1 MSYYDVD
8 IGKLISGRRA
18 LEGIGKYWLCSP
30 QRSIEEIS
38 SFSPNEGIFVS
49 RQDVENELYDFC
61 KAALASYV
69 EEGKNKEVYTF
80 SIYTDTYSSSYVV
93 YINNRASLNET
104 VDEYFAKYKEEYT
117 RTGNEIYGQSRE
129 QLYRSLQFGEGDY
142 PFMFEEMPDRL
153 ESYLNIISC
162 ISEEDP
168 RNLRIEQ
175 NYIFDKT
182 IADSELF
189 LIAIDVIHRL
199 QDDFQMLD
207 RTEDFIAYVS
217 AADGVGGD
225 YLTLSQLIRK
235 SVPEDRLHQA
245 MPELKEKDLEF
256 RSAVETVQQLPF
268 DQQVKHWVTVIDGGE
283 FGEGSMRS
291 FWRTDYDAYEQL
303 VELGSQAIPYIQEL
317 LNTNINEET
326 KDILKVVL
334 EDLGCET

>member
-1 MSYYDVD
+1 MSYYDVH
-8 IGKLISGRRA
+8 IGKLISGKRA
-18 LEGIGKYWLCSP
+18 LEGKGNYLLCSP
-30 QRSIEEIS
+30 QRSIEEIT
-38 SFSPNEGIFVS
+38 SFSPDEGIFVS
-49 RQDVENELYDFC
+49 RQDVENALYDFC

-69 EEGKNKEVYTF
+69 EEGRNKEVYTF
-80 SIYTDTYSSSYVV
+80 SIYTDTYPSSYVV
-93 YINNRASLNET
+93 YINNRASLDET
-104 VDEYFAKYKEEYT
+104 VDEYFARYQDTYAK
-117 RTGNEIYGQSRE
+117 TGNEIYSQSRE

-142 PFMFEEMPDRL
+142 PFMFEEMPDTL

-175 NYIFDKT
+175 NYIFEKT

-189 LIAIDVIHRL
+189 LIAIDVLHRL
-199 QDDFQMLD
+199 QDDFQQLD

-235 SVPEDRLHQA
+235 CEPEDRLHEA
-245 MPELKEKDLEF
+245 MPELREKDLEF
-256 RSAVETVQQLPF
+256 RSAVNTVKKLPLE
-268 DQQVKHWVTVIDGGE
+268 QQVKHWVTVIDGGE
-283 FGEGSMRS
+283 FCEGSMES

-303 VELGSQAIPYIQEL
+303 VQLGGQALPFIQQILNDELH
-317 LNTNINEET
+317 EET

-334 EDLGCET
+334 KDLSSI